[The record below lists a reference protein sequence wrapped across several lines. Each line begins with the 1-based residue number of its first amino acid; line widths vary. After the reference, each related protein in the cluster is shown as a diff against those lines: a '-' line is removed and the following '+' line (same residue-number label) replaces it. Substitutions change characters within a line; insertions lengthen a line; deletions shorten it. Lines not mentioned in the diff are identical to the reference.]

1 MVVSLKGDKGMTRCS
16 VIHYR
21 RQQMKSNCVCVRVC
35 EHTRLLV
42 KYHMNRCPPPCAI
55 QFPFSLTRITQKHGC
70 KTISDDLAIH
80 AHTQNTTKFFKPFCI
95 DVSFPVGAML

>member
-1 MVVSLKGDKGMTRCS
+1 MQCHTLQTATDEIKLCVS
-16 VIHYR
+16 
-21 RQQMKSNCVCVRVC
+21 VCVC

-42 KYHMNRCPPPCAI
+42 KYHTNCCSPPCAI
-55 QFPFSLTRITQKHGC
+55 QSPFSLTRITQKHGC